1 MNDNNGGYGRQGGSD
16 RGGYHKGGDRGH
28 GGYGG
33 NRGGFR
39 KGGSGRGGFHKHDDR
54 RDFHRDGDRRDFKRG
69 GDFKRDDRRDGGRRF
84 DRDDRRSGGKRF
96 DRDDRRDFH
105 RDGDRRDFHRDG
117 DRRDFKRDDRREGG
131 NPRYA
136 HDDRRSFRGD
146 RDGDRGFRRDDRE
159 RTNHDSYEK
168 GRGDSRDFQ
177 REHRFRRDSDAN
189 YRGGRRNSD
198 GTVSYPSQ
206 NPYKARRP
214 NEPVM
219 PEGMMWNMLSEDE
232 RERLRGLS
240 KEHAENIGLHI
251 LAADSLVDTDPK
263 AALEHA
269 KWVAHQA
276 SRVDFARE
284 TYALVA
290 YRTGEYETALR
301 EFRTAYRMNG
311 YPDYLPFMADCER
324 ALGHPEKAVELAMSE
339 DAKRLTADSKA
350 EMFIVYAGALGDL
363 GKWDQAIE
371 VIRRLSR
378 SKGLPG
384 PYRMRALQAEQNL
397 LEQAGRAQ
405 EAQELEDTVETYE
418 DEYADMDDEEIAED
432 TFIDNDLQL
441 LNPEEMER
449 TGIVTAEDILDAE
462 EEERREAEERRAQ
475 REAEREAAEAS
486 DGEESAKASDTASD
500 EGEASDDAASDDA
513 EKADDATS
521 EQADAD
527 DAADAETTA
536 AAPAEAA
543 APAAPADAETTNGT
557 DAA

>member
-1 MNDNNGGYGRQGGSD
+1 
-16 RGGYHKGGDRGH
+16 
-28 GGYGG
+28 
-33 NRGGFR
+33 
-39 KGGSGRGGFHKHDDR
+39 
-54 RDFHRDGDRRDFKRG
+54 
-69 GDFKRDDRRDGGRRF
+69 
-84 DRDDRRSGGKRF
+84 
-96 DRDDRRDFH
+96 
-105 RDGDRRDFHRDG
+105 
-117 DRRDFKRDDRREGG
+117 
-131 NPRYA
+131 
-136 HDDRRSFRGD
+136 
-146 RDGDRGFRRDDRE
+146 
-159 RTNHDSYEK
+159 
-168 GRGDSRDFQ
+168 
-177 REHRFRRDSDAN
+177 
-189 YRGGRRNSD
+189 
-198 GTVSYPSQ
+198 VSYPSQ

-311 YPDYLPFMADCER
+311 SPDYLPFMADCER

-486 DGEESAKASDTASD
+486 DGEESA
-500 EGEASDDAASDDA
+500 EEPGEEPEAASDDAASADA
-513 EKADDATS
+513 EKADDSAADEGETADDAEASDDSETTDAADAS
-521 EQADAD
+521 EQAETTGAP
-527 DAADAETTA
+527 DAETTA